1 MTTALLLQTSHWR
14 DAAHDAVLTVAAREL
29 DPVQVVTA
37 TVDPE
42 RTERMTGLPAVAA
55 DRRTLLRTVRR
66 VDAVVVIGGR
76 PLASAA
82 ADEHVFGLADL
93 YAIAMAART
102 AGKRFAMIGVAAGPL
117 TSKRD
122 AFLARRL
129 MIGSALAVV
138 DEPESAEVLV
148 SAGVPSP
155 IRVGADL
162 AWLELQE
169 PPVEPE
175 PELDGIGGDLDHEK
189 LWFAMTR
196 PGVDAAG
203 GEAVVARDLAD
214 VQESLADRL
223 GVADPGVLIQ
233 AWRGGSASGADLES
247 AAEIATELRQRNI
260 RVRILPPPLSL
271 AEVKD
276 AMSRVVLCMT
286 GHPHALMAAAAA
298 GVGVLAWPADPAD
311 AAARTMSDW
320 LAVPTLSGAPGSAP
334 ALVRTALARAGE
346 TLPVV
351 REQIATAGEVVDL
364 LRVLLT
370 DGGEL
375 PRTPSTGRVD
385 HTHVVRPTGVMR

>member
-14 DAAHDAVLTVAAREL
+14 DAAHDAVLTAAAREL

-37 TVDPE
+37 TADPG
-42 RTERMTGLPAVAA
+42 RTERMTGLPGVGT
-55 DRRTLLRTVRR
+55 DRRTLLRTLRT
-66 VDAVVVIGGR
+66 VDAVVVVGGR
-76 PLASAA
+76 PLAPSAT
-82 ADEHVFGLADL
+82 DQVLGLGDL

-117 TSKRD
+117 GTKRD

-138 DEPESAEVLV
+138 DEPESAEILV
-148 SAGVPSP
+148 SVGVPSP

-169 PPVEPE
+169 PPTEPA
-175 PELDGIGGDLDHEK
+175 LDSDGWSAADHEK

-203 GEAVVARDLAD
+203 GGAAVAREVASVHEALA
-214 VQESLADRL
+214 ERL
-223 GVADPGVLIQ
+223 GVDDPGVLIQ
-233 AWRGGSASGADLES
+233 AWRGGTASGADLES
-247 AAEIATELRQRNI
+247 AAEIAAELQRRNI
-260 RVRILPPPLSL
+260 RSRILPPPLSL
-271 AEVKD
+271 SEVKD
-276 AMSRVVLCMT
+276 AMSRVVLCLT

-298 GVGVLAWPADPAD
+298 GVGVLAWPADPTD
-311 AAARTMSDW
+311 PTARTMSDW
-320 LAVPTLSGAPGSAP
+320 LSVPSLTGVPGSVP
-334 ALVRTALARAGE
+334 ALVQAALARAGE

-375 PRTPSTGRVD
+375 PRTPSAGRID

>member
-14 DAAHDAVLTVAAREL
+14 DAAHDAVLTAAAREL

-37 TVDPE
+37 TADPE
-42 RTERMTGLPAVAA
+42 RTERMTGLPGVAA
-55 DRRTLLRTVRR
+55 DRRTLLRTLRT
-66 VDAVVVIGGR
+66 VDAIVVIGGR
-76 PLASAA
+76 PLASSAA
-82 ADEHVFGLADL
+82 TDHVLGLADL
-93 YAIAMAART
+93 YAIAMAAKT
-102 AGKRFAMIGVAAGPL
+102 AGKRFAMIGVGAGPL
-117 TSKRD
+117 TTKRD

-138 DEPESAEVLV
+138 DEPESADVLV
-148 SAGVPSP
+148 AAGVPSP

-169 PPVEPE
+169 PPIEPE
-175 PELDGIGGDLDHEK
+175 PEPDGLNGIDHEK

-203 GEAVVARDLAD
+203 GGATVARHLAA
-214 VQESLADRL
+214 VQESLAERL
-223 GVADPGVLIQ
+223 GVPDPGVLIQ
-233 AWRGGSASGADLES
+233 AWRGGTAAGSDLES

-260 RVRILPPPLSL
+260 PVRVVPPPLSL

-276 AMSRVVLCMT
+276 AMSRVVLCVT

-311 AAARTMSDW
+311 LAARAMSDW
-320 LAVPTLSGAPGSAP
+320 LAVPTLPGTPESVP
-334 ALVRTALARAGE
+334 TLVRAALAQAGE

-375 PRTPSTGRVD
+375 PRTPSAGRID